1 MKWLRWGFVLIPI
14 VAGLVIASLMAD
26 IPTLT
31 NPIIYLRVDL
41 GTLAVIIGLALSVL
55 VTVGLILWGWAGR
68 RGEERATDV
77 RAQVAEERRRFLQRL
92 DHELKNPLT
101 AIRAGLANLANG
113 LATATLR
120 QPLDPSTGSFDFA
133 QDKLRAGSAQD
144 KAQDTAHQEALA
156 SVEAQVLRLSRLTSD
171 LRKLAEL
178 EARPLERVPIDI
190 AELLQEAV
198 TLAQEQPEAE
208 ARRLTLTL
216 PQAPWPVPDVLGDWD
231 LLFLATY
238 NLLDNA
244 LKFTRPGDTVE
255 VRAFEGGTFVAIE
268 VADTGPG
275 IPEEE
280 VSRVWEELYRGQGA
294 RGVPGSGLGLA
305 LVRAIVER
313 HGGQVTLRSREGQG
327 TVVTMRLPVQ

>member
-1 MKWLRWGFVLIPI
+1 MKWHRWGLALIPI

-31 NPIIYLRVDL
+31 NPIIYVRVDL

-68 RGEERATDV
+68 RGEQRATGV

-113 LATATLR
+113 LDTATLR
-120 QPLDPSTGSFDFA
+120 QPFDPSTG
-133 QDKLRAGSAQD
+133 LRTGSAQET
-144 KAQDTAHQEALA
+144 AQQEALA
-156 SVEAQVLRLSRLTSD
+156 SIEAQVLRLSRLTSD

-178 EARPLERVPIDI
+178 EGRPLERVPVDI

-255 VRAFEGGTFVAIE
+255 VRAFESGTFVAIE

-275 IPEEE
+275 IPQEELP
-280 VSRVWEELYRGQGA
+280 RVWEELYRGQGA

-313 HGGQVTLRSREGQG
+313 HGGQVTLRSRAGQG

>member
-1 MKWLRWGFVLIPI
+1 MKWQQWGLALIPV
-14 VAGLVIASLMAD
+14 VAGLVVASLMVD

-31 NPIIYLRVDL
+31 NPIIYMRVDL

-55 VTVGLILWGWAGR
+55 VTVGLVLWEWAGR
-68 RGEERATDV
+68 QGEQRATGV

-113 LATATLR
+113 LATTTLR
-120 QPLDPSTGSFDFA
+120 QPLNPSTGSFDLA
-133 QDKLRAGSAQD
+133 QDKT
-144 KAQDTAHQEALA
+144 QDTAQQETLA
-156 SVEAQVLRLSRLTSD
+156 SIEAQVLRLSRLTSD

-178 EARPLERVPIDI
+178 EGRPLERVPVDI

-216 PQAPWPVPDVLGDWD
+216 PQAPWPVPDILGDWD

-255 VRAFEGGTFVAIE
+255 VRASEGGTFVIIE

-275 IPEEE
+275 IPQEELP
-280 VSRVWEELYRGQGA
+280 RVWEELYRGQGA
-294 RGVPGSGLGLA
+294 QGVPGSGLGLA
-305 LVRAIVER
+305 LVRAIVKR

-327 TVVTMRLPVQ
+327 TVVTTRLPVQ

>member
-1 MKWLRWGFVLIPI
+1 MKWQRWGFALIPI
-14 VAGLVIASLMAD
+14 VAGLVIASLMMD

-31 NPIIYLRVDL
+31 NPVIYMRVDL
-41 GTLAVIIGLALSVL
+41 GTLAAIVGVALSVL
-55 VTVGLILWGWAGR
+55 VTVGLVLWRWAGR
-68 RGEERATDV
+68 RGEQRATGV
-77 RAQVAEERRRFLQRL
+77 HAQVAEERRQFLQRL

-113 LATATLR
+113 RATAP
-120 QPLDPSTGSFDFA
+120 Q
-133 QDKLRAGSAQD
+133 
-144 KAQDTAHQEALA
+144 QEALA

-178 EARPLERVPIDI
+178 ETRPLERVPLDV
-190 AELLQEAV
+190 AELLREAV

-208 ARRLTLTL
+208 ARQFTLTL

-255 VRAFEGGTFVAIE
+255 VRAFEGGAFVVIE

-275 IPEEE
+275 ILEEE

-313 HGGQVTLRSREGQG
+313 HGGRVTLRSREGQG

>member
-1 MKWLRWGFVLIPI
+1 MKWQRWGLALIPI
-14 VAGLVIASLMAD
+14 VAGLVIASLMVD

-31 NPIIYLRVDL
+31 NPIIYMRVDL
-41 GTLAVIIGLALSVL
+41 GTLAAIVGVALSVL
-55 VTVGLILWGWAGR
+55 FTVGLVLWGWAGR
-68 RGEERATDV
+68 RGEQRATSV

-113 LATATLR
+113 LATAT
-120 QPLDPSTGSFDFA
+120 Q
-133 QDKLRAGSAQD
+133 
-144 KAQDTAHQEALA
+144 QEALA

-178 EARPLERVPIDI
+178 EARPLERVPVDV

-198 TLAQEQPEAE
+198 ALAQEQPEAE
-208 ARRLTLTL
+208 ARQFTLTL

-255 VRAFEGGTFVAIE
+255 VRALEGGAFVVIE